1 MDSFEIIQPS
11 LDLSPYIKNY
21 WFLKANAAN
30 QVQGIIPT
38 GNINLFFHRG
48 TPLSQ
53 ESDNSLLPHMF
64 ISGQS
69 TTYSNLV
76 QSGITDMICVT
87 FHAFGARMFF
97 KEPMHEFKE
106 KSVAL
111 DLLDNTEIL
120 ELGKR
125 LQETFDNKACV
136 QLIESLLKKRYLYD
150 KQYNLK
156 RITTAVNSFNSGSV
170 AINNLADISCLSY
183 KQFKRIFAEYVGL
196 NPKEFMR
203 VIRFQRVLYTLQT
216 NPTTNLTELAYT
228 CEFYDQSHLI
238 QEFKHFSG
246 YTPGEYIAIYNPY
259 SDYFSP

>member
-1 MDSFEIIQPS
+1 MDCFEIIQPS
-11 LDLSPYIKNY
+11 IGLSPYIKNY
-21 WFLKANAAN
+21 WFLKANATN
-30 QVQGIIPT
+30 HVQGIIPT
-38 GNINLFFHRG
+38 RNINLFFHRG
-48 TPLSQ
+48 NPLSQ

-69 TTYSNLV
+69 TTYSNLI

-106 KSVAL
+106 RSIAL
-111 DLLDNTEIL
+111 DLLDNPEIL

-125 LQETFDNKACV
+125 LQETFDNKTCV
-136 QLIESLLKKRYLYD
+136 QLIESYLKKRYFHP
-150 KQYNLK
+150 KEYNFR
-156 RITTAVNSFNSGSV
+156 RITAAVSAVDLGNV
-170 AINNLADISCLSY
+170 TINNLANISCLSY

-203 VIRFQRVLYTLQT
+203 IIRFQKALYTLQT
-216 NPTTNLTELAYT
+216 NTAISLTELAYT

-238 QEFKHFSG
+238 SEFKHFSG
-246 YTPGEYIAIYNPY
+246 YTPSEYIAICDPY
-259 SDYFSP
+259 SDYFSL

>member
-1 MDSFEIIQPS
+1 MDSFEVIQPS
-11 LDLSPYIKNY
+11 IELSPYVKNY

-48 TPLSQ
+48 NPLSL
-53 ESDNSLLPHMF
+53 ESGDSLLPHMF

-69 TTYSNLV
+69 TTYSNLI
-76 QSGITDMICVT
+76 QSDITDMICIT

-97 KEPMHEFKE
+97 NEPMHEFKE
-106 KSVAL
+106 QSIDL
-111 DLLDNTEIL
+111 NLLDNLEMV

-125 LQETFDNKACV
+125 IQDISDNKTCV
-136 QLIESLLKKRYLYD
+136 QLIETFLRKRYFHT
-150 KQYNLK
+150 KEYNFK
-156 RITTAVNSFNSGSV
+156 RITAAVNAVNIGKV
-170 AINNLADISCLSY
+170 GTGNLADISCLSY

-203 VIRFQRVLYTLQT
+203 IIRFQRALYTLQT
-216 NPTTNLTELAYT
+216 NPAMSLTELAYV

-238 QEFKHFSG
+238 NEFRHFSG
-246 YTPGEYIAIYNPY
+246 YTPGEYIVICDPY

>member
-1 MDSFEIIQPS
+1 MDSFEVIQPS
-11 LDLSPYIKNY
+11 IELSPYIKNY

-30 QVQGIIPT
+30 HVQGIIPT

-48 TPLSQ
+48 NPLSL
-53 ESDNSLLPHMF
+53 ENTNNFLPHTF
-64 ISGQS
+64 ISGQT

-97 KEPMHEFKE
+97 EEPMYEFKE
-106 KSVAL
+106 QSIAL
-111 DLLDNTEIL
+111 DLLDNPEIV

-125 LQETFDNKACV
+125 LQDTFNNQTCV
-136 QLIESLLKKRYLYD
+136 QLIESFLKKRYLHT
-150 KQYNLK
+150 KEYNFK
-156 RITTAVNSFNSGSV
+156 RITAVVDAVGMGDV
-170 AINNLADISCLSY
+170 VIDNLTDISCLSY

-203 VIRFQRVLYTLQT
+203 VIRFQRALYTLQT
-216 NPTTNLTELAYT
+216 NPAMSLTELAYA

-238 QEFKHFSG
+238 SEFKHFSG
-246 YTPGEYIAIYNPY
+246 YTPKEYIAICDPY
-259 SDYFSP
+259 SDYFSD

>member
-11 LDLSPYIKNY
+11 IDLSPYIKNY
-21 WFLKANAAN
+21 WFLKANATN

-48 TPLSQ
+48 NPLSQ

-69 TTYSNLV
+69 TTHSNLI

-97 KEPMHEFKE
+97 KEPMSEFKE
-106 KSVAL
+106 QSIAL
-111 DLLDNTEIL
+111 DLLDNSDIL

-125 LQETFDNKACV
+125 LQETFESKACIH
-136 QLIESLLKKRYLYD
+136 LIEAFLKKRYLHL
-150 KQYNLK
+150 KEYNFR
-156 RITTAVNSFNSGSV
+156 RIEAAVSAVDLGGATIS
-170 AINNLADISCLSY
+170 NLADISCLSY
-183 KQFKRIFAEYVGL
+183 KQFKRIFAEYMGL

-203 VIRFQRVLYTLQT
+203 IIRFQRALYTLQT
-216 NPTTNLTELAYT
+216 DTAMSLTELAYT

-238 QEFKHFSG
+238 SEFKHFSG
-246 YTPGEYIAIYNPY
+246 YTPSEYIAICNPY
-259 SDYFSP
+259 SDYFSS

>member
-11 LDLSPYIKNY
+11 IDLSPYIKNY

-48 TPLSQ
+48 NHLLQ
-53 ESDNSLLPHMF
+53 ENDNSPLPHMF

-69 TTYSNLV
+69 TTYSKLI

-97 KEPMHEFKE
+97 KESMLEFKE
-106 KSVAL
+106 RSVAL
-111 DLLDNTEIL
+111 DLLDNPEIV

-125 LQETFDNKACV
+125 LQETFENKICI
-136 QLIESLLKKRYLYD
+136 QLIESFLKKRYLYH

-156 RITTAVNSFNSGSV
+156 RITTAVNSSDLGNVS
-170 AINNLADISCLSY
+170 INNLADISCLSY

-196 NPKEFMR
+196 NPKEFIR
-203 VIRFQRVLYTLQT
+203 VIRFQRTLYSLQT

-246 YTPGEYIAIYNPY
+246 YTPREYIAICDPY